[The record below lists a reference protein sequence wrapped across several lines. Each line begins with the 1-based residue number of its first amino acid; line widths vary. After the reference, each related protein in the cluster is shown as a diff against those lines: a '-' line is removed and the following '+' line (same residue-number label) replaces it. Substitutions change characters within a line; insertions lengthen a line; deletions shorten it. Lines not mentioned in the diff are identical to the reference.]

1 MTLLEQETYIREHI
15 IDYFINEHI
24 LWNIY

>member
-24 LWNIY
+24 L